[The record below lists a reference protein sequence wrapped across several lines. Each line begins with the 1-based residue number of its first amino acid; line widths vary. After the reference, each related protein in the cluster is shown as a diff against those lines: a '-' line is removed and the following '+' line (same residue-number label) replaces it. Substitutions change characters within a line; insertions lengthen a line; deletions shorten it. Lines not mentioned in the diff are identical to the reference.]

1 MVTIEQID
9 EFRKRTHSS
18 YEDAKY
24 FLEKNN
30 GDVLDAI
37 IDFERTK
44 SNRVH
49 SHQSKKQRDDFG
61 NRFAD
66 ILQKGF
72 DTKLVVEDKGSPL
85 FAIPIILL
93 ILLLPIWVF
102 ILLFF
107 ILLTT
112 LGYKLSIKDE
122 KSQNVNVNSI
132 FQNINNKMKDKEKG
146 TGTDAKSE
154 NYYYQPGKSYDE
166 PKTEENKNNNSQVP
180 VQIKTDWPGDVKA
193 QESKNNP
200 NNDEGYNEYT
210 IE

>member
-1 MVTIEQID
+1 MITIEQID

-18 YEDAKY
+18 YEDAKF

-44 SNRVH
+44 SSRMH
-49 SHQSKKQRDDFG
+49 SHQTKMHRDEFG

-72 DTKLVVEDKGSPL
+72 DTRIVVEDKGSVL
-85 FAIPIILL
+85 FTIPVVVLILL
-93 ILLLPIWVF
+93 IPIWVF
-102 ILLFF
+102 MLLFF

-112 LGYKLSIKDE
+112 LGYKFSIRDE
-122 KSQNVNVNSI
+122 KSRDVNVSSI
-132 FQNINNKMKDKEKG
+132 FQNINNKMKEKDKSAS
-146 TGTDAKSE
+146 TGSNTE
-154 NYYYQPGKSYDE
+154 NRNDQQNKSYNGAG
-166 PKTEENKNNNSQVP
+166 TETSGNNSSQVP
-180 VQIKTDWPGDVKA
+180 VRVDNGLSGEPGT
-193 QESKNNP
+193 QESKKNP
-200 NNDEGYNEYT
+200 DKEEGYNEYT